1 MQTETAGLFQSSSDP
16 RQPMESPPPSIGNS
30 RHGDSSSAAAHHRP
44 LQTPSSVISDSNPTG
59 CNPMQSW
66 LESIAR
72 ARYRIRTLAAVLPP
86 SPSAAALDAVADSDR
101 PARSLLI
108 SGDGYAAVSAA
119 LAGPSSG
126 AGDDPLCRWLY
137 EAYQSHDPNLR
148 LFVLSFVPLVAGIYL
163 SRVAAAGAAFS
174 LAGFEAV
181 LLSLYAEE
189 ATARGGEPLLFRVPD
204 LSALSLYRKPPP
216 PGSSAIRGGRSPEGP
231 AAARLHPTVRI
242 LSPPL
247 EPQTAVKATKRAS
260 IAAVA
265 LDCYSKKISLMPS
278 TSKLDL
284 CEFAAS
290 WAGQRRSFPDNLH
303 QPHRKS
309 NLMTGSSLVQGEDEE
324 TRSCEE
330 EVGRSEIGDGDDGG
344 GSGGPRVPL
353 TWELLQPLLRILG
366 HCLLAPA
373 NPPEVRDAASVAVRC
388 VYARASLDLIPH
400 AILAS
405 RSLIQLD
412 DRARKAAAMPTAT
425 LPEDLR
431 TPCTTKKP

>member
-1 MQTETAGLFQSSSDP
+1 
-16 RQPMESPPPSIGNS
+16 MESPPPSIPNS
-30 RHGDSSSAAAHHRP
+30 RHADSSSAHHRP
-44 LQTPSSVISDSNPTG
+44 LQTPSPAISDSNPSS

-72 ARYRIRTLAAVLPP
+72 ARSRIRTLAALLPP
-86 SPSAAALDAVADSDR
+86 SPSAATLDAVADSDR
-101 PARSLLI
+101 PARSLL
-108 SGDGYAAVSAA
+108 SFGDGYSAVSAA

-137 EAYQSHDPNLR
+137 ETYQSPDPNLR

-163 SRVAAAGAAFS
+163 SRIAGAGAACS

-181 LLSLYAEE
+181 LLSLYAAE
-189 ATARGGEPLLFRVPD
+189 AKARGGEPLLFRVPD
-204 LSALSLYRKPPP
+204 LSAPSLYSKPSPP
-216 PGSSAIRGGRSPEGP
+216 SSSAIGGGRSPEGP
-231 AAARLHPTVRI
+231 AAAPPQPTVRI

-247 EPQTAVKATKRAS
+247 EPQIAVKATVRAS

-265 LDCYSKKISLMPS
+265 LDCYFKKISLMPS
-278 TSKLDL
+278 PSKLDL

-290 WAGQRRSFPDNLH
+290 WADQRRSFPNYLDQLD
-303 QPHRKS
+303 RSS
-309 NLMTGSSLVQGEDEE
+309 NTRPGSSLFKGEEDE
-324 TRSCEE
+324 TRGCEE
-330 EVGRSEIGDGDDGG
+330 EMGRSEIEDGDDGG
-344 GSGGPRVPL
+344 GSGGLWVPL
-353 TWELLQPLLRILG
+353 TGELLQPLLRILG

-388 VYARASLDLIPH
+388 VYARASRDLIPQ

-412 DRARKAAAMPTAT
+412 DRARKAASMAMAT
-425 LPEDLR
+425 RVR
-431 TPCTTKKP
+431 T